1 MAMTALIIAKGRV
14 AWVSLEVTDRGSEL
28 IGELLASLGTVV
40 GATLRG
46 HASCWH
52 VIDVR
57 WLIAR
62 RSGASHGPKTCQRI
76 QAGLIESLICVR
88 VIQRIHT
95 VVDRV
100 GMVVADASRSLVPRR
115 DWELLIGADS
125 SCDGC
130 PSSSVDLARHLKLK
144 RL

>member
-1 MAMTALIIAKGRV
+1 MILLRLVGLLWLRIDHSFFAGVLVAMTALIIAKGRV

-76 QAGLIESLICVR
+76 QAGLIEPLVR
-88 VIQRIHT
+88 V
-95 VVDRV
+95 
-100 GMVVADASRSLVPRR
+100 
-115 DWELLIGADS
+115 
-125 SCDGC
+125 
-130 PSSSVDLARHLKLK
+130 
-144 RL
+144 